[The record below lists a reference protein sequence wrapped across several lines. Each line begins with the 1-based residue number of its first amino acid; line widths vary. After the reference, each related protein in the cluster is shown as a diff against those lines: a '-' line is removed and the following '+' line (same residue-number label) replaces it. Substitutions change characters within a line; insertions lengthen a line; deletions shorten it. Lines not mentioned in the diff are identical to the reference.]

1 MNLHEYQGKLLFA
14 EYNLP
19 VSKGKVIFDAKDAID
34 ACDEIGGDKWVV
46 KAQVH
51 AGGRGKSGGVQL
63 IDNPEQ
69 AIEFA
74 QKWLGNRLIT
84 YQTDAVG
91 QIVNS
96 ILIEECTDIA
106 QELYLSAVI
115 DRDTQKIVFIGSSE
129 GGVNIEEVA
138 KNSPEKIIY
147 QGVDLDDKDFSQHAE
162 NIGKVLKLNPDQQN
176 QFSPMLD
183 NLVRLF
189 VEKDLSLLEINPL
202 VITKNGDL
210 HCLDAKI
217 NIDSNALFRQ
227 PELMEMH
234 DESQEDPQEAEAAK
248 HDLSYVSL
256 DGNIGCMV
264 NGAGLAMGTMDTIKF
279 FGGNPANFLDVGGTA
294 TQERVAKA
302 FKIILKDPEVKVVL
316 VNIFGGIVRCDL
328 IAEGIVA
335 AIKFFGG
342 NPANFLDVGGTATQ
356 ERVAK
361 AFKIILKD
369 PEVKVVLV
377 NIFGGIVRCDL
388 IAEGIVAAIKEVGIE
403 VPVVVRLEGNNAE
416 IGAKILE
423 ESDIKVE
430 SINDLGSAA
439 KKSVELAK

>member
-19 VSKGKVIFDAKDAID
+19 VSKGKVIFDTKDAID

-129 GGVNIEEVA
+129 GGINIEEVA

-147 QGVDLDDKDFSQHAE
+147 QGVDLDEKDFSQHAE
-162 NIGKVLKLNPDQQN
+162 NIGKVMKFNPDQQN

-335 AIKFFGG
+335 AIK
-342 NPANFLDVGGTATQ
+342 
-356 ERVAK
+356 
-361 AFKIILKD
+361 
-369 PEVKVVLV
+369 
-377 NIFGGIVRCDL
+377 
-388 IAEGIVAAIKEVGIE
+388 EVGIE